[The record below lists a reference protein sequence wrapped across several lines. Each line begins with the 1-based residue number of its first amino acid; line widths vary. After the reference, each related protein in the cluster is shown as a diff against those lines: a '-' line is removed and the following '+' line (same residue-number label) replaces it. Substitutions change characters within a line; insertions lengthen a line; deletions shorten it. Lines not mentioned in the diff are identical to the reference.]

1 MTGPSSYTNPLML
14 SDLLEAFRRETGQFA
29 VSKPERISGFVN
41 QTRADAKAVVNG
53 SVGRGSI
60 DGGRGKTGG

>member
-1 MTGPSSYTNPLML
+1 ML

-41 QTRADAKAVVNG
+41 KQKSSLVL
-53 SVGRGSI
+53 
-60 DGGRGKTGG
+60 